1 MNKNFFDEF
10 SDPKKTGILTQ
21 KIQQVSLEIKQ
32 DVNLMEVCGTH
43 TVAIFKSGI
52 KSILPDNVRLIS
64 GPGCPVC
71 VTPNPYLDRAIAL
84 SRLDDVIIT
93 TFGDMLKV
101 PGSSSSLEKE
111 KTKGHD
117 IRMVYSTMD
126 ALRIAQDHP
135 DKKVI
140 FLGVGFETTA
150 PTVAFAVK
158 EAKQMKIRNFLI
170 LSAHKLIPPALKLLA
185 RSDDLKVHGF
195 ICPGHVST
203 IIGIKPYEFL
213 ARKFN
218 LPCVISGFEPL
229 DIFQSLYLLLN
240 QIKNDTAQVENQ
252 YFRAVKPEGNPEAL
266 NLVNQVFRTGDS
278 LWRGIGM
285 IPESGLSLRE
295 QYREFD
301 AEKMIPV
308 EVEKSRE
315 PKGCICGLVIQGKSS
330 PKECPYYAV
339 QCTPQSPIGPCMVSS
354 EGSCQAYFK
363 YGDVERVKKRRK
375 MENKKITNDG

>member
-32 DVNLMEVCGTH
+32 DVYLMEVCGTH

-150 PTVAFAVK
+150 PTVAFVVK
-158 EAKQMKIRNFLI
+158 EAKQRKIRNFLI

-203 IIGIKPYEFL
+203 IIGTKPYEFL
-213 ARKFN
+213 AKDFN
-218 LPCVISGFEPL
+218 LPCVIAGFEPL
-229 DIFQSLYLLLN
+229 DIFQSLYLLLT

-252 YFRAVKPEGNPEAL
+252 YFRAVKPQGNPEAL

-301 AEKMIPV
+301 AEIMIPV

-375 MENKKITNDG
+375 MEKGKLKK